1 MVLSILLPRINGDN
15 LCTSTPL
22 AIGLFFSIIAIVG
35 LCAKHAK
42 KSSKKSK
49 ANIIS
54 ESKIVPRLSSPQQ
67 LSPNM
72 TKKGGEFSDEFS
84 GELAGDKKGLW
95 QKTIIM
101 GEKCKPP
108 QFSGVIY
115 YDCSGNRVS
124 ELPRSPRA
132 SPLLKYAC

>member
-1 MVLSILLPRINGDN
+1 MVRSILLPRINGDN
-15 LCTSTPL
+15 LCTSMPL
-22 AIGLFFSIIAIVG
+22 AIGLFFSIIAIVA

-42 KSSKKSK
+42 KSKT
-49 ANIIS
+49 NIIS
-54 ESKIVPRLSSPQQ
+54 ESKIVPKFSSPQQ

-72 TKKGGEFSDEFS
+72 TKKGGEFSDEVS
-84 GELAGDKKGLW
+84 GEVAGDKKGLW

-115 YDCSGNRVS
+115 YDCSGNRDYT
-124 ELPRSPRA
+124 
-132 SPLLKYAC
+132 KYDGSKN